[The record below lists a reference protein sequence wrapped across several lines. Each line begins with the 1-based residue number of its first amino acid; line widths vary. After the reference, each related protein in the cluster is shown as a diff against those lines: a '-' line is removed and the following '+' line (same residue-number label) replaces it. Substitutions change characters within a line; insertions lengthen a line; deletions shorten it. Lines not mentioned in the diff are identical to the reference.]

1 MKSSSLLLSLAMAL
15 GTYAH
20 AAPGPADVPLTGIA
34 MNTAKRL
41 DTRSTSDIS
50 AQPPVLS
57 GVPMAVAARH
67 GAVPQSDRASPRDQ
81 TLSGVPM
88 ALAKR
93 L

>member
-1 MKSSSLLLSLAMAL
+1 MKSSSLLLSLALTL

-20 AAPGPADVPLTGIA
+20 AAPGQADAALTGVA

-41 DTRSTSDIS
+41 DTRLASDGS
-50 AQPPVLS
+50 AQPPRLS

-67 GAVPQSDRASPRDQ
+67 GTVPQAEVASSRGQ
-81 TLSGVPM
+81 ALSGLPM
-88 ALAKR
+88 VVAKR

>member
-1 MKSSSLLLSLAMAL
+1 MNSTSLLLSLALTL

-20 AAPGPADVPLTGIA
+20 AAPGTADAPVTGVA

-41 DTRSTSDIS
+41 DTRSPSDGS
-50 AQPPVLS
+50 MQPASLS

-67 GAVPQSDRASPRDQ
+67 GAVAKSERASQLDRA
-81 TLSGVPM
+81 LSGLPM
-88 ALAKR
+88 VLAKR